1 MPRRSSKNPRTTG
14 SRYNAR
20 INRTPRTNPS
30 QTRTAEFDAIKVPV
44 KQLLAAIDW
53 VTQQTE
59 HKAVL
64 KLEVVLFNG
73 AYLHQLVDTDTGS
86 EHQVSPTFARKLSYI
101 GAFKGGNEIYATSAL
116 ALLNELY
123 ENREQ

>member
-30 QTRTAEFDAIKVPV
+30 QTRTAEFNAIKVPV

-53 VTQQTE
+53 LTNQRGAEVSLHIELYNGVYMHELVE
-59 HKAVL
+59 HTFGTAHTI
-64 KLEVVLFNG
+64 G
-73 AYLHQLVDTDTGS
+73 A
-86 EHQVSPTFARKLSYI
+86 TFAKKLSYI
-101 GAFKGGNEIYATSAL
+101 SAFKTGNQPTVDVAL
-116 ALLNELY
+116 TIVTELY
-123 ENREQ
+123 ENRAQ